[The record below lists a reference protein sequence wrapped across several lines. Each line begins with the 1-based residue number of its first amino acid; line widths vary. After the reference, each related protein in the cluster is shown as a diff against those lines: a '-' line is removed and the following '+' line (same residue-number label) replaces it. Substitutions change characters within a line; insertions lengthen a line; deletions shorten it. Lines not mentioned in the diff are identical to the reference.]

1 MTSCSLVLLAREALM
16 ARKRHTALPQIKEG
30 RAIKLE
36 FPAQCGVPK
45 VMRQLN
51 HDRQSRPRQIT
62 VLLLC
67 LGMTVYF
74 AHHAFNG
81 RHGLEA
87 RSRLTERS
95 ALLEF
100 EIKSLE
106 AVRAKLE
113 RDVALLTPQLADP
126 DIVEEV
132 ARDVLGFVHPDD
144 RMVIG
149 R

>member
-1 MTSCSLVLLAREALM
+1 M
-16 ARKRHTALPQIKEG
+16 
-30 RAIKLE
+30 E
-36 FPAQCGVPK
+36 FPVQCGVQK

-51 HDRQSRPRQIT
+51 HDRRSRPRQIT

-67 LGMTVYF
+67 LGMTAYF

-113 RDVALLTPQLADP
+113 RDVALLTPELADP
-126 DIVEEV
+126 DIVEEI